1 MFLSEADFLFPRSGN
16 LEDEHV
22 KKQYEKAYGIL
33 LNFFHEHM

>member
-1 MFLSEADFLFPRSGN
+1 LETVLELTCCSGD

-33 LNFFHEHM
+33 LNFFHENM